1 MLLLP
6 GVSIELTVLILLVF
20 FVAGIVKG
28 FLGIGLPAAAM
39 AFLTLII
46 APKSVLPNITSP
58 FVIAIS
64 LMLLPIIFT
73 NLMQYL
79 RAPEPHRTAMEY
91 RYFAL
96 AIMISIFVTSLFINS
111 YPAGLLTASIGA
123 AMVAFSVYLLF
134 GITLPVSG
142 HIGWQVGVGLFSGIL
157 GGLSSIWAPP
167 VAMYLLARNV
177 SREKFISAT
186 GFLFLAGCFPLAAGL
201 VISGVVTTET
211 LIHSLLGLVAVL
223 AGFRV
228 GEMLRGFVSQ
238 ALFRKLVLIA
248 FLIMGLRLIATG
260 IL

>member
-6 GVSIELTVLILLVF
+6 GVGIELTVLILLVF

-46 APKSVLPNITSP
+46 APKT
-58 FVIAIS
+58 AIS

-79 RAPEPHRTAMEY
+79 RAPDPRRTAMEY

-96 AIMISIFVTSLFINS
+96 AIMISIFTTSLFIAS
-111 YPAGLLTASIGA
+111 YPTSLLTVAIGV
-123 AMVAFSVYLLF
+123 AMVVFSINLLF
-134 GITLPVSG
+134 GVTLPISG
-142 HIGWQVGVGLFSGIL
+142 HLGWQVGVGVFSGIL
-157 GGLSSIWAPP
+157 GGLSSIWSPP

-177 SREKFISAT
+177 SKEEFIGAS

-201 VISGVVTTET
+201 ILSGVLTFEAAMQSV
-211 LIHSLLGLVAVL
+211 LGLTAVII
-223 AGFRV
+223 GFRV
-228 GEMLRGFVSQ
+228 GEMMRSYISQ
-238 ALFRKLVLIA
+238 DLFRKIVLSV
-248 FLIMGLRLIATG
+248 FLILGVRLIATG
-260 IL
+260 LL

>member
-1 MLLLP
+1 MLDRIFEMLLLP
-6 GVSIELTVLILLVF
+6 GVSIEFTVLILLIF

-46 APKSVLPNITSP
+46 APKT
-58 FVIAIS
+58 AIS

-73 NLMQYL
+73 NLMQYI
-79 RAPEPHRTAMEY
+79 RAPEPRQTAMEY

-96 AIMISIFVTSLFINS
+96 AIMISIFVTSLFINN
-111 YPAGLLTASIGA
+111 YPDGLLTASIGA
-123 AMVAFSVYLLF
+123 AMVAFSINLLF
-134 GITLPVSG
+134 GIILPVSG

-157 GGLSSIWAPP
+157 GGLSSIWSPP

-177 SREKFISAT
+177 SKDKFISAT

-201 VISGVVTTET
+201 MISGVVTTET
-211 LIHSLLGLVAVL
+211 LVHSLLGLVAVL

-228 GEMLRGFVSQ
+228 GENLRGFVSQ
-238 ALFRKLVLIA
+238 VLFRKLVLIA